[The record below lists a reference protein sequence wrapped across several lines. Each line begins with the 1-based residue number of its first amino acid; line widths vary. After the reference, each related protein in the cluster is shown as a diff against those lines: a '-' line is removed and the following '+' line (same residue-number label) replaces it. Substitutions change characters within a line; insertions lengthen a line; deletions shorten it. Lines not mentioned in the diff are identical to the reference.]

1 MPSHVRSNLMPPPSA
16 RQRTPA
22 EYVVLGGIRR
32 SAKRKNVADA
42 SALGGADR
50 VPSVRE
56 ARQIRS

>member
-1 MPSHVRSNLMPPPSA
+1 MPPPSA
-16 RQRTPA
+16 RQRTPV

-32 SAKRKNVADA
+32 TATAEEVADSSA
-42 SALGGADR
+42 SGGADR

>member
-1 MPSHVRSNLMPPPSA
+1 MPPPSA
-16 RQRTPA
+16 RQRTPV

>member
-1 MPSHVRSNLMPPPSA
+1 MPPPSA
-16 RQRTPA
+16 RQRTPV

-42 SALGGADR
+42 SASGGANR

-56 ARQIRS
+56 ARQVRS